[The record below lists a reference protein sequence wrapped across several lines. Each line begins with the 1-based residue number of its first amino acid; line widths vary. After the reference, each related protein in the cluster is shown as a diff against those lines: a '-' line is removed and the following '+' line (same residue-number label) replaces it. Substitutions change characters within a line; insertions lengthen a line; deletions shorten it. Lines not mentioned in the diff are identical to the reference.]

1 MPDFVSGV
9 ETVFLVV
16 AIDKYTKKWQ
26 ILNAFYSEA
35 YALKYLEWVPKVY
48 PEYNHF
54 FVYGYVKS
62 GIVAEIKPH

>member
-26 ILNAFYSEA
+26 VLNSFYNED
-35 YALKYLEWVPKVY
+35 YALKYLELVPKIY
-48 PEYNHF
+48 PECNHF
-54 FVYGYVKS
+54 FVYRYVKS
-62 GIVAEIKPH
+62 GIIAEIKPH